1 MNIEEIKTIIM
12 HELPNIVR
20 TDDEIRQLILDISR
34 NQFLSRYE
42 SDKRFDKIMD
52 ELVDQR
58 KKSDAKWAENQKKS
72 DEKWKEN
79 QAKWD
84 ENQAKLLA
92 LEKKSDERWD
102 ENQKK
107 WDENQRKS
115 DKKWDEN
122 QAKLLALE
130 KKSDERW
137 ENNYLELKKLHKKYD
152 SAIGAIG
159 SRWGLYSEESFRN
172 GLKGILEENF
182 DIKVI
187 NINEFDDE
195 GFVFGRPD
203 QVELDIIIKNG
214 TLIICEL
221 KSSISKS
228 DMYIFER
235 KVRFYEKN
243 HKRQVSKMIVISPM
257 VDERAKPVAEKL
269 GIDVY
274 TSAENVEKL

>member
-1 MNIEEIKTIIM
+1 M
-12 HELPNIVR
+12 
-20 TDDEIRQLILDISR
+20 
-34 NQFLSRYE
+34 
-42 SDKRFDKIMD
+42 
-52 ELVDQR
+52 
-58 KKSDAKWAENQKKS
+58 
-72 DEKWKEN
+72 
-79 QAKWD
+79 
-84 ENQAKLLA
+84 
-92 LEKKSDERWD
+92 
-102 ENQKK
+102 
-107 WDENQRKS
+107 
-115 DKKWDEN
+115 
-122 QAKLLALE
+122 
-130 KKSDERW
+130 
-137 ENNYLELKKLHKKYD
+137 
-152 SAIGAIG
+152 
-159 SRWGLYSEESFRN
+159 
-172 GLKGILEENF
+172 
-182 DIKVI
+182 I
-187 NINEFDDE
+187 NVNEFDDE